1 MQSRAE
7 ALKSKISKRVMEV
20 KKKIEEIAE
29 RLANNQMDTLEK
41 VVDELQD
48 TQLLGLTAIYF
59 EFKKVEKD
67 GEVLPFQVSHDV
79 TLSYSD
85 ESKQTIHYSPIV
97 EKIDEK
103 LFEKF
108 IEKIKIAGCFSVE
121 VFDYGTYLVFYCEQE

>member
-7 ALKSKISKRVMEV
+7 EINAKINKRVEEA
-20 KKKIEEIAE
+20 KKKREEIAE
-29 RLANNQMDTLEK
+29 KLANNQMDTLEK
-41 VVDELQD
+41 VVDELRD

-67 GEVLPFQVSHDV
+67 GEVLLFQVSHDV

-85 ESKQTIHYSPIV
+85 ESKQTINYSPIV
-97 EKIDEK
+97 EKINK
-103 LFEKF
+103 KIFEKF

-121 VFDYGTYLVFYCEQE
+121 VLDYGTYLVFYCEQE

>member
-7 ALKSKISKRVMEV
+7 EINAKINKRVEEA
-20 KKKIEEIAE
+20 KKKREEIAE
-29 RLANNQMDTLEK
+29 KLANNQMDTLEK
-41 VVDELQD
+41 VVDKLRD

-67 GEVLPFQVSHDV
+67 GEVLLFQVSHDV

-85 ESKQTIHYSPIV
+85 ESKQTINYSPIV
-97 EKIDEK
+97 EKINEK
-103 LFEKF
+103 IFEKF

>member
-20 KKKIEEIAE
+20 KKKREEIAE

-108 IEKIKIAGCFSVE
+108 IEKINKKRNKR
-121 VFDYGTYLVFYCEQE
+121 